1 MARPRIIIADTDV
14 NYILSLQLKFIE
26 EFFEKI
32 DLEVITDRK
41 YFESMFESPQRAEVL
56 IVSEDLYDLSIQKHN
71 IGNVFL
77 MTEKNEEEQ
86 TADLNVTRIF
96 KYTSIKEIFN
106 EILGK
111 SADKLKVDI
120 SSRQETQIVV
130 VTSATGGVGKTTVAM
145 GICASLAKNFK
156 KVLYINCDQLQNFQN
171 LMQNTT
177 PISNMDVYS
186 NLLKAPKESTYG
198 EIKHFVRNEK
208 FNYIPPFKVALMSV
222 GLSKFIYIDIARSA
236 KQAREFDY
244 IVLDTD
250 SVFDEFK
257 AALLNAADKV
267 IFVTKQN
274 KMSVMAMNILISNIN
289 GVNNEKYSCV
299 CNDFDKN
306 IENALISPEITLKY
320 TVNEYIEHLAHY
332 DQMICTDFINCS
344 EFQKLIYLFL

>member
-32 DLEVITDRK
+32 DLEIITDRN
-41 YFESMFESPQRAEVL
+41 YFENMFESPQRAEVL

-145 GICASLAKNFK
+145 GICASLSKNFK
-156 KVLYINCDQLQNFQN
+156 KVLYINVH
-171 LMQNTT
+171 
-177 PISNMDVYS
+177 IVIRDVTI
-186 NLLKAPKESTYG
+186 AT
-198 EIKHFVRNEK
+198 I
-208 FNYIPPFKVALMSV
+208 
-222 GLSKFIYIDIARSA
+222 KFIFSCISLSLSIFIDCPFFSITVYVSSV
-236 KQAREFDY
+236 
-244 IVLDTD
+244 VLH
-250 SVFDEFK
+250 FF
-257 AALLNAADKV
+257 
-267 IFVTKQN
+267 
-274 KMSVMAMNILISNIN
+274 IS
-289 GVNNEKYSCV
+289 
-299 CNDFDKN
+299 
-306 IENALISPEITLKY
+306 
-320 TVNEYIEHLAHY
+320 H
-332 DQMICTDFINCS
+332 
-344 EFQKLIYLFL
+344 FL